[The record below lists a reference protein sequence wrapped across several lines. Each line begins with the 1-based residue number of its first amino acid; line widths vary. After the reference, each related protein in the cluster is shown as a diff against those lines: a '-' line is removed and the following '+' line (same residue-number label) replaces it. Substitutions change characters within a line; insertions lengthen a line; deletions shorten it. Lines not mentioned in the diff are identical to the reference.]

1 MRRWTDQQILA
12 AIRLWT
18 RQRGTP
24 PRTSDW
30 QPGNHGWDPGTWP
43 SFMTVVRHFG
53 SWTAGLHEAGVLT
66 ATGHGGIPRR
76 PR

>member
-18 RQRGTP
+18 RLHGRKPAQ
-24 PRTSDW
+24 SDW
-30 QPGNHGWDPGTWP
+30 KESTRTHPHW
-43 SFMTVVRHFG
+43 MTVVQHFG

-66 ATGHGGIPRR
+66 PSGHGIPRR
-76 PR
+76 PQ